1 MLNRIRWKLSID
13 KGQFCKGAHTCTCFL
28 SCQCPRKTVTLG
40 WPRFLEG
47 LAKHF
52 DICYLGR
59 GTWLLRTNLS
69 NLGLSGLCLRPVSLG
84 PRGSCWP
91 CPPHSIPLAFFFGG
105 IFTSLTDFKIFYN
118 FEILYI
124 VKVHFIFTNAA
135 KCKQTNF
142 NWKYCPVFHLI
153 WPFMANMSR

>member
-1 MLNRIRWKLSID
+1 MLNRIRWKLSIG
-13 KGQFCKGAHTCTCFL
+13 KRQFCNGTQTCTCFL
-28 SCQCPRKTVTLG
+28 SCQCPRKIGTLG
-40 WPRFLEG
+40 YPRFLEG
-47 LAKHF
+47 LAKHL

-69 NLGLSGLCLRPVSLG
+69 NLGLSGLRLRPFFLG

-91 CPPHSIPLAFFFGG
+91 CPPRSIPLAFFFGG
-105 IFTSLTDFKIFYN
+105 IFTSLTDFKTFNN

-135 KCKQTNF
+135 KCKQTNC
-142 NWKYCPVFHLI
+142 NWKYCPVFNLI